1 MTALD
6 ALVAVLDA
14 GGKVV
19 PDPERPKVL
28 FPTDLRDLVAEHRP
42 ALRALVIAYGH
53 CTADAFRRAQVFGQ
67 QIKTWGE
74 SGRFGFPVLV
84 LPGAPAPKADQCIS
98 CGAAIAD
105 GWRCTICLEAVHI
118 ALTLATMAAE

>member
-6 ALVAVLDA
+6 ALVTVLDA

-19 PDPERPKVL
+19 PDPEHPKVL
-28 FPTDLRDLVAEHRP
+28 FPPNLRALMAEHRP

-53 CTADAFRRAQVFGQ
+53 CTADVFRSAQVFRQ
-67 QIKTWGE
+67 QIDAWTA

-84 LPGAPAPKADQCIS
+84 LPAAPEPKADRCIS
-98 CGAAIAD
+98 CGCAIVD
-105 GWRCTICLEAVHI
+105 GWRCETCLAAVHI
-118 ALTLATMAAE
+118 VLAMADTEA

>member
-6 ALVAVLDA
+6 ALVTVLDA

-19 PDPERPKVL
+19 PDPEHPKVL
-28 FPTDLRDLVAEHRP
+28 FPPDLRDLVAEHRP

-53 CTADAFRRAQVFGQ
+53 CTTDVFRRAQAFRQ
-67 QIKTWGE
+67 QISAWKA

-84 LPGAPAPKADQCIS
+84 LPAAPAPKIGRCVS
-98 CGAAIAD
+98 CGCVIAD
-105 GWRCTICLEAVHI
+105 GWRCDLCLAAVHI
-118 ALTLATMAAE
+118 ALAIGDTEP